1 MKIALLALAGAAVVV
16 TAAPADARRYS
27 NMTACA
33 KYRHGKCVQWKRL
46 TRAQARGYR
55 VGYRFG
61 PDYRYTAYSALP
73 RTYVTRYRLSPNQRY
88 VYRGNTIYVVD
99 PATYAVTRVLN
110 SIR

>member
-16 TAAPADARRYS
+16 TAAPAEARHHW
-27 NMTACA
+27 NGCA
-33 KYRHGKCVQWKRL
+33 KHRHGHCVRWRHM
-46 TRAQARGYR
+46 TRAQARAYR

-73 RTYVTRYRLSPNQRY
+73 RTYVTRYRLSPDQRY
-88 VYRGNTIYVVD
+88 VYSGNTIYVVD
-99 PATYAVTRVLN
+99 PATYAVTRILN